1 MRTLQKVIILLLA
14 VLMWQ
19 QASARNRSAARTMRA
34 VFRYASTVDTCRG
47 GQTIT
52 TYTYLKYCMRTN
64 RRNFL
69 LLGVPNLYAVANGG
83 AREYVGETYDR
94 VDFSGIGHMKATR
107 LLERTTIPHSSRTMP
122 TLLKYLTPN
131 VYEEMLIDNNI
142 LSPFNERNRRL
153 YRYKILT
160 TTADTTVVSIT
171 PRLHNTRLVRGRAS
185 ICKGRIMRALLDG
198 EFDLIRFHI
207 DVRMGKSGMAS
218 LMPQTCSL
226 NARFLFLGND
236 MTMEYEAVH
245 GLPKQISDT
254 ILSRR
259 DTTLLNQVRPIPLT
273 AHERRLFDL
282 RFPLKPSSQV
292 SNSDTTAVADS
303 TATPAVAQET
313 KSDGKF
319 TKRMWESLGRRLFIR
334 TRGRFGT
341 RAQGHFRLNPLLN
354 PVAFGYSRSKG
365 LTYKFNLRGNYFIT
379 DKQALEMRVKAGYS
393 FRQHTFYYT
402 VPLTYYFNY
411 RKKGY
416 VSVQL
421 GNGNRIRNSSVIDDI
436 KQERRDSVDLSKSD
450 IKYFNDFNLKL
461 EANLDPSIHWGGSVS
476 LVTHRRTAV
485 DKAGLELLGR
495 PTRYISTAPV
505 LELRYR
511 PTGYKGPVFTANYER
526 SFKGFLNANIA
537 YERCE
542 FDAQYNKALPGL
554 QALQMRLGTG
564 FYTHRGDD
572 WIFLDYS
579 NFRDNNIPGGWND
592 DWANEFELLNS
603 KWYNASEY
611 YVRANLT
618 YETPLLIAARL
629 PLVGRLIEKERIY
642 VNALSVSRL
651 NAYVE
656 YGYGFATRLFS
667 VGMFLAQKEGR
678 FDGFG
683 CKFGFELF
691 RSW

>member
-259 DTTLLNQVRPIPLT
+259 DTTLLSQVRPIPLT

-282 RFPLKPSSQV
+282 RFPPKPSSPV
-292 SNSDTTAVADS
+292 NRSDTTAVADS

-341 RAQGHFRLNPLLN
+341 RDQGHFRLNPLLN

-461 EANLDPSIHWGGSVS
+461 EANLDPSIHWGGSIS